1 MTIRVGDKTIW
12 LDQNYMGV
20 GRPCL
25 ISRSDNGE
33 IQVLATFAEPP
44 NNTSM
49 PGTMRLLRNYAFE
62 FANSKG
68 KLLLEALPAE
78 QSVS

>member
-12 LDQNYMGV
+12 LDPNYMGV

-33 IQVLATFAEPP
+33 IQVLATFVPP
-44 NNTSM
+44 PGNTTM
-49 PGTMRLLRNYAFE
+49 PGTVRMLRNYAFE